1 MTILAVSAMIA
12 SMNKLYKI
20 FIVKEGR
27 KMIEFR
33 DFSKYSSKSIG
44 NSKKEIEEK
53 FTLLNNN
60 RRYGCD

>member
-1 MTILAVSAMIA
+1 MIA

-33 DFSKYSSKSIG
+33 DFSKYSSKCIG